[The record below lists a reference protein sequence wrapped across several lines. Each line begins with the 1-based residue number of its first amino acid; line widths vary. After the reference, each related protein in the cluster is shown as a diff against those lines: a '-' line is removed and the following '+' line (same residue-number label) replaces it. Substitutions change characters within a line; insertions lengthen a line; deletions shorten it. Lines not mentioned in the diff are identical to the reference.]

1 VDTEASVASQASL
14 LASAV
19 TTSELTAA
27 VNQVRLGF
35 TPVVLLCF
43 MSTASFS
50 LGGQALISSGIFGGG
65 GNGNGN
71 GDVASPDLSR

>member
-1 VDTEASVASQASL
+1 
-14 LASAV
+14 
-19 TTSELTAA
+19 
-27 VNQVRLGF
+27 
-35 TPVVLLCF
+35 